1 MYMGR
6 HLSTHGEGRRQ
17 RNGSRHRE
25 GSYPR
30 AVPEEA
36 QHAPPKPPKPARP
49 AKREIIKVP
58 DENGDGM
65 REIDI
70 TDF

>member
-6 HLSTHGEGRRQ
+6 HFSAHGEGRRQ

-30 AVPEEA
+30 AVPDEVP
-36 QHAPPKPPKPARP
+36 HAPPKPARP

-58 DENGDGM
+58 DEKGDGM
-65 REIDI
+65 IEIDI
-70 TDF
+70 TNF